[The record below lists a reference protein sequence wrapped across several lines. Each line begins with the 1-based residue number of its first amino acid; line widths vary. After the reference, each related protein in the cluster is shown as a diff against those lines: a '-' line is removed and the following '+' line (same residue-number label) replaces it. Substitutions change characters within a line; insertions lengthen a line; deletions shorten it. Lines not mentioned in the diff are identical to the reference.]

1 MCLMRDVG
9 GVCIILGRNMIL
21 RTKNVRI
28 FETEFLGL
36 GIMRALANQT
46 EKFDDDS
53 SELNNGDTSHF
64 ARLQSSDSRGE
75 DTKYPIPA
83 DILT

>member
-9 GVCIILGRNMIL
+9 GVCFILGRNMIL
-21 RTKNVRI
+21 RTKHVRI
-28 FETEFLGL
+28 FESEFLGL

-46 EKFDDDS
+46 EKFNDDL

-64 ARLQSSDSRGE
+64 GRLESFDY
-75 DTKYPIPA
+75 D
-83 DILT
+83 D